1 MTCKLRR
8 TLRLA
13 APALLCASLLI
24 GATLP
29 AGAIATDADIEKV
42 LADRVD
48 VAKKNVGIVVGIVD
62 DSGSRVIRHGSAG
75 NGKPLDGD
83 SEFEIGSISKV
94 FTALVLADMIE
105 RGEVQLDDPI
115 GKYLPEDIK
124 APERTGKAITLRHLA
139 THTSGL
145 PRLPT
150 NFAPKDPTNPYVDYD
165 AGKMLAFLGGYSLTR
180 DPGERY
186 EYSNYGVGLLGYL
199 LARRAGSDYATLI
212 RTRIL
217 QPLEMNDTA
226 VVLNTAQRAR
236 LVQGHD
242 SNGKIVPGW
251 DFDALAGAGAIR
263 STANDMLKFMAAQ
276 RGKKKSPLQAAMA
289 RSQRELQ
296 DIGGPE
302 RQIGLGWH
310 INWQFGNRFVWH
322 NGGTGGFRSFAGL
335 TVEGGVVVLSNQQTS
350 VDDIGY
356 HLLDERAALTKY
368 DAPRVRTAVK
378 IDPAVLDSY
387 AGQYQLAPDFV
398 ISFQHEGEKFMTQA
412 TRQPKFEVFAE
423 SETEFFL
430 QAVDAQITFVRNA
443 YGKPTHIVLHQGGRD
458 IEARRIGE
466 FAVPIDKTAR
476 RKLAPAS
483 LARYADELENRGY
496 ANARRVYDEFQI
508 EPDFRFNEFA
518 VNGWG
523 VALLRDFRADGLELL
538 NLNASLNP
546 RSVTAQESLGYAYR
560 IGGDNDTALRYYRR
574 ALDIDPGLASATRAI
589 DMLQRKVVTLDAA
602 PLQSCV
608 GEYEVATNVNISI
621 TVREGKLFMRNEAQP
636 PVEFTAESERV
647 FFATTLLAQ
656 LTFFNDAAGKI
667 THLVLNQ
674 GGRDTKAVRLF

>member
-1 MTCKLRR
+1 M
-8 TLRLA
+8 
-13 APALLCASLLI
+13 PVLLCASLLVT
-24 GATLP
+24 AASP
-29 AGAIATDADIEKV
+29 AFALATDADIEKILV
-42 LADRVD
+42 DRID
-48 VAKKNVGIVVGIVD
+48 VAKKNAGIVVGIVD
-62 DSGSRVIRHGSAG
+62 DGGSRVVSHGRSG
-75 NGKPLDGD
+75 NDRPLDGN

-94 FTALVLADMIE
+94 FTTLVLADMIE
-105 RGEVQLDDPI
+105 RGEAQLDDPI
-115 GKYLPEDIK
+115 GKYLPEGVK
-124 APERTGKAITLRHLA
+124 APERNGKAITLRHLA

-145 PRLPT
+145 PRLPA
-150 NFAPKDPTNPYVDYD
+150 NFAPKDPNNPYVDYD
-165 AGKMLAFLGGYSLTR
+165 VTRMLAFLGSYTLTR

-199 LARRAGSDYATLI
+199 LARRAGSDYAALI

-226 VVLNTAQRAR
+226 VVLNAAQRMR
-236 LVQGHD
+236 LAQGHD
-242 SNGKIVPGW
+242 SNGKLVPGW
-251 DFDALAGAGAIR
+251 DFDVLAGAGAIR
-263 STANDMLKFMAAQ
+263 STANDMLKFLAAQ

-322 NGGTGGFRSFAGL
+322 NGGTGGYSSFAGL
-335 TVEGGVVVLSNQQTS
+335 TVQGGVVVLSNQQTG

-356 HLLDERAALTKY
+356 HLLDERMPLNKY
-368 DAPRVRTAVK
+368 QAPRVRTAVK
-378 IDPAVLDSY
+378 VDPAILDSY

-398 ISFQHEGEKFMTQA
+398 ISFLREGDKFMTQA

-423 SETEFFL
+423 NETAFFL
-430 QAVDAQITFVRNA
+430 EAVDAQITFVRNA
-443 YGKPTHIVLHQGGRD
+443 YGKADRIVLHQGGRD

-466 FAVPIDKTAR
+466 SIAPVDKVAR

-483 LARYADELENRGY
+483 LAKYADELENRGY
-496 ANARRVYDEFQI
+496 SNARRAYDEFQI

-538 NLNASLNP
+538 TLNASLNP
-546 RSVTAQESLGYAYR
+546 RSATAQESLGYAYR
-560 IGGDNDTALRYYRR
+560 IGGDIETALRHYRR
-574 ALDIDPGLASATRAI
+574 ALDLDPGLASATRAI
-589 DMLQRKVVTLDAA
+589 DMLQRKAIVVDAA
-602 PLQSCV
+602 TLQSYA

-621 TVREGKLFMRNEAQP
+621 AIRDGKLYLRDGAKP
-636 PVEFTAESERV
+636 PVEFAAENERA

-656 LTFFNDAAGKI
+656 LTFFQDTSGKV

-674 GGRDTKAVRLF
+674 GGRDTRAARLF